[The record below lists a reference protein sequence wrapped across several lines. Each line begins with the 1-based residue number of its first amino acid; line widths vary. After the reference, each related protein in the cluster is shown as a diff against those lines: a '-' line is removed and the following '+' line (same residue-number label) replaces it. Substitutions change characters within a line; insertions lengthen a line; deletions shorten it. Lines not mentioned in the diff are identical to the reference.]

1 MMKTTKKTFFIVPGF
16 KQNASG
22 KYFAWLATFLKKL
35 GFRVVCVPVRW
46 DYRTMSDYVADFC
59 AFYRR
64 RKTEINYILGFSYG
78 AVMTFISATEL
89 QPDKIYLCSLSP
101 DFREDL
107 PRLETWI
114 KKWIGKRRIADNKR
128 RSGREIAKR
137 LAVPTVVFYGEAE
150 ARDYPSLKIRC
161 KETARLA
168 KYAKLVVVKNSL
180 HDIRNPEYKKAI
192 EKEIK
197 TLSSGTKRPRRR
209 A

>member
-1 MMKTTKKTFFIVPGF
+1 M
-16 KQNASG
+16 
-22 KYFAWLATFLKKL
+22 
-35 GFRVVCVPVRW
+35 
-46 DYRTMSDYVADFC
+46 
-59 AFYRR
+59 
-64 RKTEINYILGFSYG
+64 
-78 AVMTFISATEL
+78 
-89 QPDKIYLCSLSP
+89 
-101 DFREDL
+101 

-180 HDIRNPEYKKAI
+180 HDIQTPNTRKRSKKKSKPYLPGRNVPAGARSKVQR
-192 EKEIK
+192 
-197 TLSSGTKRPRRR
+197 S
-209 A
+209 